1 MAVSQEDPLSVWA
14 AYKLKKKNGMLYLAI
29 MITDFLASFL
39 GLPALCP
46 ILLLRMKVQTPKI

>member
-14 AYKLKKKNGMLYLAI
+14 AYKLKKNGMLYLAI